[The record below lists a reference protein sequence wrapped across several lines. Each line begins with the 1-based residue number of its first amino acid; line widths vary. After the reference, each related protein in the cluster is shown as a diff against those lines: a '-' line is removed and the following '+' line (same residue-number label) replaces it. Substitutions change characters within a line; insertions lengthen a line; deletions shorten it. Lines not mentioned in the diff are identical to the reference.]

1 MASRVKKYIRRSVKD
16 ISRLLEDQTLKGYQ
30 ASDFCSLHG
39 VSKQTYYNWRKRYQ
53 VVNAP
58 ANDFITIQPASIEAR
73 ELIPFCDI
81 TISGSTAIR
90 FYQPVEAK
98 FIKALNLY

>member
-1 MASRVKKYIRRSVKD
+1 MASRVKNHIRRSVKD
-16 ISRLLEDQTLKGYQ
+16 ISRLLKDQIQKGYG

-39 VSKQTYYNWRKRYQ
+39 VSKQTYYNWRKRYH
-53 VVNAP
+53 AGEAH
-58 ANDFITIQPASIEAR
+58 ANDFIAIVPASIEAG

-81 TISGSTAIR
+81 TISGSTSIR
-90 FYQPVEAK
+90 FYQPVDAK